1 MEFGVQK
8 VAAGAPKAPPE
19 ALTTA
24 PKVAPEMAPEMAL
37 VREPGTALLSLWAL
51 SFQLWPSFAGDD
63 PLT

>member
-8 VAAGAPKAPPE
+8 VAVGAPEAALAAPE
-19 ALTTA
+19 TA
-24 PKVAPEMAPEMAL
+24 PERAL

-51 SFQLWPSFAGDD
+51 SFQPWPSFAGDD

>member
-8 VAAGAPKAPPE
+8 VAADAPEAPPE

-24 PKVAPEMAPEMAL
+24 PKMVPERAL
-37 VREPGTALLSLWAL
+37 VREPGTAPLSLWAL
-51 SFQLWPSFAGDD
+51 SFRPLLSFAGDG

>member
-8 VAAGAPKAPPE
+8 VAASSPE
-19 ALTTA
+19 APSA
-24 PKVAPEMAPEMAL
+24 VPKMVPERAL

-51 SFQLWPSFAGDD
+51 SFRPWLFFAGDD

>member
-8 VAAGAPKAPPE
+8 VAADTLEAPPE

-24 PKVAPEMAPEMAL
+24 SKMVPERAL
-37 VREPGTALLSLWAL
+37 AKEPGTALLSLWAL
-51 SFQLWPSFAGDD
+51 SFRPWLSFAGDG

>member
-8 VAAGAPKAPPE
+8 MVAGAPE
-19 ALTTA
+19 AVLA
-24 PKVAPEMAPEMAL
+24 APEMALERAL

-51 SFQLWPSFAGDD
+51 SFQPWLSFAGND

>member
-8 VAAGAPKAPPE
+8 VAAGAPE
-19 ALTTA
+19 ALLA
-24 PKVAPEMAPEMAL
+24 APEMTVERAL

-51 SFQLWPSFAGDD
+51 SFQPWPSFAGDG

>member
-8 VAAGAPKAPPE
+8 VVTGAPE
-19 ALTTA
+19 AVLA
-24 PKVAPEMAPEMAL
+24 ESEMALERAL

-51 SFQLWPSFAGDD
+51 SFQPWPSFAGAD